1 MNNQLNL
8 YGDENIQINN
18 LQHNLLDNISKI
30 KPSLDGMY
38 NIEQTDL
45 DKPFLED
52 ISSVPEENLLGQNLN
67 GLNSPIA
74 DQISQLENENKINGN
89 LIVENTKINTIENNI
104 DLNEINNKMKE
115 LEKINEMNN
124 ISSPSITKS
133 PSITTAPSITT
144 PPSFKIDESIVNE
157 HIVNEP
163 IVNEPIVNKVFQD
176 LYHKSM
182 TNNVLILL
190 FLIIIGITFAVYRKE
205 IKKMLK

>member
-8 YGDENIQINN
+8 YGDENILINN
-18 LQHNLLDNISKI
+18 FQHNLLDDISKI

-38 NIEQTDL
+38 NIEQTEL
-45 DKPFLED
+45 DRPFLED

-74 DQISQLENENKINGN
+74 NQISQLENENKINGS
-89 LIVENTKINTIENNI
+89 LIVENTKINTVENNI

-124 ISSPSITKS
+124 ISSPSITKAH
-133 PSITTAPSITT
+133 SITTPPIFTT
-144 PPSFKIDESIVNE
+144 PPSFKIDEPIINE
-157 HIVNEP
+157 L